1 MRMYGQDLAPWSFP
15 GFSRRGLASTLSS
28 TTNGAGCSTSKGQ
41 TKSDG
46 RSSQCWAVV
55 PSSVGSCKTGNTCLP
70 KKAQK
75 LFDGHFSLR
84 SAEKCEDWWKSWGLT
99 LTTAT
104 CYTRRSDQ
112 ARCGSAFLRHL
123 GSHVTLQV
131 MSPRFELMASNPGLA
146 VFWRHRRKFLDLE
159 CMLRP
164 CVSQNTN
171 TLPPYH
177 SLPARFMC
185 FHDGSLNVLPGFS
198 PGRIACASQRPEGHQ
213 VQTRASFRGVVD
225 WYWEPGTLGRS
236 WDFRM
241 KILKIIGILAC
252 LWLKILRWFKASNPS
267 CFDAFCIGR
276 LTGRAPVHLLHEL
289 KIKDLKL
296 DTFRKP
302 SDQQDSLSPPFCIPS
317 VGNKRKTTSHLKP
330 LK

>member
-1 MRMYGQDLAPWSFP
+1 MREPEHKYA
-15 GFSRRGLASTLSS
+15 A
-28 TTNGAGCSTSKGQ
+28 A
-41 TKSDG
+41 
-46 RSSQCWAVV
+46 
-55 PSSVGSCKTGNTCLP
+55 LP
-70 KKAQK
+70 
-75 LFDGHFSLR
+75 FI
-84 SAEKCEDWWKSWGLT
+84 
-99 LTTAT
+99 
-104 CYTRRSDQ
+104 TR
-112 ARCGSAFLRHL
+112 
-123 GSHVTLQV
+123 
-131 MSPRFELMASNPGLA
+131 
-146 VFWRHRRKFLDLE
+146 
-159 CMLRP
+159 
-164 CVSQNTN
+164 
-171 TLPPYH
+171 
-177 SLPARFMC
+177 ARFMC

-276 LTGRAPVHLLHEL
+276 LTVRAPVHLLHEL

-317 VGNKRKTTSHLKP
+317 VGNTRKTTSHLKP
-330 LK
+330 LKQATPACLNPWRCKLGLHWMVHPMSLLKAGCLSFFFLAMRGLKDFEARF